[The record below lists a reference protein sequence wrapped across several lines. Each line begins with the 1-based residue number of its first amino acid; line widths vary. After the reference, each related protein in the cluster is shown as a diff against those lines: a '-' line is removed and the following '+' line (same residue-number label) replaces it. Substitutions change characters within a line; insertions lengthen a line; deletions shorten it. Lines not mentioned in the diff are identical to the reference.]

1 MDVNSVDAWRTPSVE
16 DFLRTVYL
24 LQQDV
29 ERVSTGSLA
38 DMLQIAP
45 ASVTDM
51 VKRLAGVKQ
60 NENGLVIP
68 EPLLEYKRYYGVRLT
83 ECGTRI
89 ALNVIRRHRLIELYL
104 CTVLGYSW
112 DEVHEEADRLEH
124 AVSDKFVTRIA
135 VALDHPER
143 DPHGDPIPNAQG
155 VLPVSELKALPTL
168 PLQQPVLITRI
179 LDQSAESLR
188 QLTALDLKPG
198 RVVRLVENSEAHD
211 TLTLLLDEGAE
222 ITISQRV
229 AEGILARRTTA
240 FDIDPLPAGD

>member
-1 MDVNSVDAWRTPSVE
+1 MVVNSVGAWRTRSVE

-24 LQQDV
+24 LQRDV
-29 ERVSTGSLA
+29 DRVPTGRLA
-38 DMLQIAP
+38 DTLQIAP

-60 NENGLVIP
+60 NENGHVIP

-104 CTVLGYSW
+104 CTALGYSW
-112 DEVHEEADRLEH
+112 DEVHDEADRLEH
-124 AVSDKFVTRIA
+124 AVSDKFVARIA
-135 VALDHPER
+135 VKLDHPER
-143 DPHGDPIPNAQG
+143 DPHGDPIPSVQG
-155 VLPVSELKALPTL
+155 VLPVSKLKALPTL
-168 PLQQPVLITRI
+168 PLQQPIVITRI

-188 QLTALDLKPG
+188 QLMALGLVPG
-198 RVVRLVENSEAHD
+198 RVVRLVDNSGAYD
-211 TLTLLLDEGAE
+211 TLTMRLGEGAE

-229 AEGILARRTTA
+229 AEGILGERRHIGKDNSTS
-240 FDIDPLPAGD
+240 